1 MKLSEAVP
9 TLPAASVSLATIV
22 CVPSVSEV
30 GVKLHVPP
38 SSAVAVPRTVVPSVS
53 VTIALASP
61 EPVSVPTLVILSEG
75 EEPLSVPSASVTL
88 APTVS

>member
-9 TLPAASVSLATIV
+9 TLPAASVSLATTV
-22 CVPSVSEV
+22 CVPWASEV
-30 GVKLHVPP
+30 GVKLHVPLP
-38 SSAVAVPRTVVPSVS
+38 FAVVVPRMVVPSFS
-53 VTIALASP
+53 VTTALASP
-61 EPVSVPTLVILSEG
+61 EPASVSTLVILSEG